1 MSWRASSGS
10 PSITLNAPIALA
22 NERAIAPVPINPAVR
37 PLQRRYPR
45 PTTID
50 PASGKIKTSQAKPV
64 ALIP

>member
-10 PSITLNAPIALA
+10 PRARTNAPIELA
-22 NERAIAPVPINPAVR
+22 NERPIAPVPIQPAVR

-45 PTTID
+45 PITID
-50 PASGKIKTSQAKPV
+50 PASGKTRTSQAKAV